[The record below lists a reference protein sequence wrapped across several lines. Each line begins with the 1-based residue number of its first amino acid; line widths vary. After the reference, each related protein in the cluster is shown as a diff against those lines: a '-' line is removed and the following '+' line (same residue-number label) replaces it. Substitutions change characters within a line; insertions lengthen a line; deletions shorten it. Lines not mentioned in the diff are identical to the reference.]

1 MNYKCAYNYKSKKFS
16 EPYIYRIC
24 FNDLPYYWVNS
35 AQYGVQ
41 LFEIRENYNY
51 FENIFI
57 KALIYC

>member
-1 MNYKCAYNYKSKKFS
+1 MHIIISLKSFRS
-16 EPYIYRIC
+16 RTSTE
-24 FNDLPYYWVNS
+24 FVNDLPYYWVNS